1 MASNPF
7 EATLKQSALRTIHR
21 EHAALTA
28 MLRSLLLL
36 LEQYRRRSALPDFAA
51 LRAMLFYL
59 DEYPEQRHHRQESE
73 LLFPAIRARSPLA
86 HELLDQL
93 DEDHRRSERSVRDLE
108 HALLGFEML
117 GESRRLVFEQ
127 AAKRYVDAYLAHIT
141 LEEQLLLPLA
151 ARVLTPE
158 DWVRIDEAFGANQDP
173 LTGHPPE
180 AEFQAIFTRIV
191 NLLPA
196 PLGLGEA
203 I

>member
-1 MASNPF
+1 MKP
-7 EATLKQSALRTIHR
+7 SALRTIHR
-21 EHAALTA
+21 EHAALSA
-28 MLRSLLLL
+28 MLRSLLPL
-36 LEQYRRRSALPDFAA
+36 LERYRRRGTLPDFGA

-73 LLFPAIRARSPLA
+73 LLFPKVRARSPLA
-86 HELLDQL
+86 RELIDQL

-117 GESRRLVFEQ
+117 GESRRLAFEQ
-127 AAKRYVDAYLAHIT
+127 AAKRYVDAYLAHMA
-141 LEEQLLLPLA
+141 LEEQQLLPLA
-151 ARVLTPE
+151 SRVLTPE
-158 DWVRIDEAFGANQDP
+158 DWLEIDEAFEANQDP
-173 LTGHPPE
+173 LTGHAPE